1 MILTTR
7 LQIKALDAG
16 ADINRVWYSMS
27 TEAILE
33 HGNNLYYSSRGWP
46 QSEIPCACLR
56 TMDQKYG
63 NGWWYSNVRNI
74 EEQLRHLPASFFGH
88 LGDQGL
94 TSDRRGA
101 QTKFWEIR
109 HHDHWAPVHLA
120 AYHGHTHV
128 LEVLLARGAD
138 TQTKSGNLCKCAQLD
153 GWASTPLH
161 LAICGR
167 RDNTLA
173 TVVLLLE
180 AGAFSPSQSALD
192 AKDDSLFQHLKFAA
206 SLGNLVL
213 VETLIDRAREE
224 DMLKDIEPSSWI
236 HAYDRGHWEVLEYLI
251 HTLMGPEGLRHLWEK
266 HLASLF
272 TSMLRNRDYKS
283 CLRLAQLCGLPS
295 GTDHLATLLCS
306 SGELSLSNIGMK
318 PEVLDVLDHVLRDC
332 TAAELN
338 ERDEHGLTPLCH
350 AINLQLSFAQQPNV
364 GTRMVEKLIE
374 KGASFYQPFACLAP
388 GDRGSSHYTPLG
400 TALSSLRATPNWRQ
414 KLSSVQKMLADQPAP
429 DDPTA
434 YISQHLHEMFD
445 VDYRHRNSPSD
456 GLAHRIPLVNVARLL
471 ILHGW
476 DIEDRH
482 TNTGNTVLMGLL
494 QAIKEPRDSVGS
506 FQGSDDHTFWEEDII
521 LLLASLQHCGAQL
534 DFQNQEGSTP
544 LSEIRD
550 FAEHAQ
556 SAPCAVADRPHF
568 LRMFR
573 LNKVIK
579 VHSTTAYGRQMIKL
593 HRPRMIPRDLP
604 GDEGFIAELLNN
616 DDMWLPCLCPA
627 AETCIGEHCTIGTTP
642 AAWSDHEE
650 MWWHSRSGDITW
662 YPRAWN
668 DPVPPEFFKKPSQP
682 PRMLGLED
690 VQLYGS
696 LTGSPP
702 SADEDQDFVARYCDY
717 DDVRDPRPAMGEV
730 SEFLGVDKSDD
741 EDDLGEE
748 DVLDLGGS
756 NVSRALASPRYDM
769 CTWDLDPEYE
779 SGEGLGEANLNYQS
793 LEDGYGY

>member
-1 MILTTR
+1 M
-7 LQIKALDAG
+7 
-16 ADINRVWYSMS
+16 
-27 TEAILE
+27 
-33 HGNNLYYSSRGWP
+33 
-46 QSEIPCACLR
+46 
-56 TMDQKYG
+56 
-63 NGWWYSNVRNI
+63 
-74 EEQLRHLPASFFGH
+74 
-88 LGDQGL
+88 
-94 TSDRRGA
+94 
-101 QTKFWEIR
+101 
-109 HHDHWAPVHLA
+109 
-120 AYHGHTHV
+120 

-138 TQTKSGNLCKCAQLD
+138 TQPKSANLCKCAQLD
-153 GWASTPLH
+153 GWAATPLH

-192 AKDDSLFQHLKFAA
+192 AEDDSLFQHLKFAA
-206 SLGNLVL
+206 SLGNLVV

-224 DMLKDIEPSSWI
+224 DRLKDIEPSLCI
-236 HAYDRGHWEVLEYLI
+236 HAYGRGHWKVLEYLI
-251 HTLMGPEGLRHLWEK
+251 HTLMGPEGLQHLWDK

-283 CLRLAQLCGLPS
+283 CLRLAQLCDLPS
-295 GTDHLATLLCS
+295 STDHLATLLCS
-306 SGELSLSNIGMK
+306 SGKLSLSNRRMK

-364 GTRMVEKLIE
+364 GIRMVEKLIE

-400 TALSSLRATPNWRQ
+400 AALSSLRATPHWRQ
-414 KLSSVQKMLADQPAP
+414 KLSSVQKMLADHPAQ

-445 VDYRHRNSPSD
+445 VDYRHWNSPSNR
-456 GLAHRIPLVNVARLL
+456 LAYRIPLVNVARLL
-471 ILHGW
+471 VLHGW

-482 TNTGNTVLMGLL
+482 ANTGNTVLMGLL

-506 FQGSDDHTFWEEDII
+506 FQGSDNHAFREEGII
-521 LLLASLQHCGAQL
+521 LLLASLHHCGERL

-544 LSEIRD
+544 LSEILD
-550 FAEHAQ
+550 FAEHMR
-556 SAPCAVADRPHF
+556 S
-568 LRMFR
+568 MFR

-579 VHSTTAYGRQMIKL
+579 VHSTTAYGRQMIKF

-616 DDMWLPCLCPA
+616 DDMWLPCLSPA
-627 AETCIGEHCTIGTTP
+627 AEMCIGEHCTTGTTT

-650 MWWHSRSGDITW
+650 MWRHSRWGYIPW

-668 DPVPPEFFKKPSQP
+668 DLVPPEFFKKPSQP

-690 VQLYGS
+690 VQLNGS
-696 LTGSPP
+696 LTGSPT
-702 SADEDQDFVARYCDY
+702 SADEDQDFVAQYCDY
-717 DDVRDPRPAMGEV
+717 DDELANASGDLYGDDTSSIENDMSSRSGSDPEDDGDAESDDDERDESSDEDAEEMVLGASSDDVRDARPAMREV
-730 SEFLGVDKSDD
+730 GEFLGVDKSDD
-741 EDDLGEE
+741 EDDRGEE
-748 DVLDLGGS
+748 NVLDLGGYERS
-756 NVSRALASPRYDM
+756 NVSRALASTRYDM